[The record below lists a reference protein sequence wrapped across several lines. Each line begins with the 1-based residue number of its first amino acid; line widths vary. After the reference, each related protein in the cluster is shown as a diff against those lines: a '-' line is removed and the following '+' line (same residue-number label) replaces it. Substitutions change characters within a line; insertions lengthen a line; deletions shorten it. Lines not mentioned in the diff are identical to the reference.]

1 MAFNSSL
8 AIHIYVWWYTT
19 QEYFERT
26 PELIKLH
33 VVRKALL
40 QQTKKSTVRGKGEK
54 KTPRTHLYFA
64 KRVQYSAK
72 WSCMLCIPFI
82 FHLFSWLVYN
92 KGEVMGRATNP
103 QWLSI
108 LQKYGQCLQ
117 ESDTADL
124 KCVVT
129 LKMSLFILV
138 PTLLGV
144 PGISFSLGMN
154 LTEHLVPTE
163 G

>member
-1 MAFNSSL
+1 M
-8 AIHIYVWWYTT
+8 
-19 QEYFERT
+19 
-26 PELIKLH
+26 
-33 VVRKALL
+33 
-40 QQTKKSTVRGKGEK
+40 
-54 KTPRTHLYFA
+54 
-64 KRVQYSAK
+64 
-72 WSCMLCIPFI
+72 
-82 FHLFSWLVYN
+82 
-92 KGEVMGRATNP
+92 
-103 QWLSI
+103 

-144 PGISFSLGMN
+144 PGICFSLGMN

>member
-1 MAFNSSL
+1 MVMYAEHSF
-8 AIHIYVWWYTT
+8 
-19 QEYFERT
+19 YFSFVFLDSVQQRT
-26 PELIKLH
+26 
-33 VVRKALL
+33 
-40 QQTKKSTVRGKGEK
+40 
-54 KTPRTHLYFA
+54 
-64 KRVQYSAK
+64 
-72 WSCMLCIPFI
+72 
-82 FHLFSWLVYN
+82 
-92 KGEVMGRATNP
+92 EVMGRAANP
-103 QWLSI
+103 QWLYM

-144 PGISFSLGMN
+144 TGTCFSLGMN

-163 G
+163 GQVKYSSRAVPWGLSGRVHHPSSPDRWFSGSLLHREEGFTECTPNMFTFMQGRTSFRTPFYSYPWPNYLSY